1 MHYRMPA
8 LPSMFDLLKTAD
20 DFLEGKK
27 NIERTKGSVTNIEA
41 GKLPNETKIIVL
53 SLE

>member
-1 MHYRMPA
+1 
-8 LPSMFDLLKTAD
+8 LKTVD

-27 NIERTKGSVTNIEA
+27 NIERNKGPVVNIEEH
-41 GKLPNETKIIVL
+41 KLPKETKIIVL